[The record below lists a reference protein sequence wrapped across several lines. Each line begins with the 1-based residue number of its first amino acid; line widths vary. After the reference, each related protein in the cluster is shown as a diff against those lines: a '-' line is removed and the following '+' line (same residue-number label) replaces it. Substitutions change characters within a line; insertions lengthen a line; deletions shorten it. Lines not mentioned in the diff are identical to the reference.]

1 MPVCSDF
8 FWDAVSSKDMQCISA
23 LAVLVYLGRHEIYRI
38 GVTYTSRLR
47 SDLFGEKTELVV
59 QLLSFPFGVC

>member
-8 FWDAVSSKDMQCISA
+8 FWEAVSSKDMECISA
-23 LAVLVYLGRHEIYRI
+23 VAVLVYLGRHEI